1 MYTQLIFTDRTKA
14 SILLALAAFG
24 WGTNTIASKLAVGEV
39 SPMMLIF
46 VRWVIVAS
54 LLCFLYWKPMKIA
67 WPLVKSRLIWVLL
80 MGGLGLSVFNALFY
94 MSAHYTTALNL
105 GIIQSIMPAMILLG
119 SLLVWKIKITKLQIV
134 GLCLTF
140 AGAVFIITKGQPIKI
155 LSLSV
160 NIGDLLMLTACI
172 FYAGY
177 TVGLKGRP
185 NISGTVMMAYFSIAA
200 LLMTLPLVIIEAIF
214 FKSVYPSQNGLLIIA
229 YIAFVPSFLSQIF
242 FMRGVDVIGPNS
254 SGLYA
259 NLVPIFSTI
268 LSVLLL
274 NEALQSFHLVSL
286 VMVFCGIYIFEIK
299 AQRKNIN

>member
-1 MYTQLIFTDRTKA
+1 
-14 SILLALAAFG
+14 
-24 WGTNTIASKLAVGEV
+24 
-39 SPMMLIF
+39 
-46 VRWVIVAS
+46 
-54 LLCFLYWKPMKIA
+54 MKIA
-67 WPLVKSRLIWVLL
+67 WPLVKPRLIWVLL

-155 LSLSV
+155 LSLSL
-160 NIGDLLMLTACI
+160 NLGDLLMLTACI

-214 FKSVYPSQNGLLIIA
+214 FKSVYPTQHGLLIIA

-268 LSVLLL
+268 LSVLIL

-299 AQRKNIN
+299 AQRKIIN